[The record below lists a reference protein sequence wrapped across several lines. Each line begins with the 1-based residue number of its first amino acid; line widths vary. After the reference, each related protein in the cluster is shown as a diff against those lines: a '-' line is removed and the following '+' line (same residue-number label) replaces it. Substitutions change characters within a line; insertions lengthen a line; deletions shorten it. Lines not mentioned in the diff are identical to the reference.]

1 MRKQTYTI
9 LTLLISL
16 LLSATAE
23 AQVKFG
29 LRLGANVSKASI
41 SKRLFSTDDR
51 DGFFFGPTLDIKIP
65 YLGFGTD
72 LSVQYN
78 NKKVQLDAEDG
89 TGLNSGVSHI
99 QTIEIPLNIKFTV
112 GNDKVFSVYGA
123 MGPQVSWN
131 IGGKSLKAIF
141 DTSQYTMRSSMFSW
155 NLGAGFTFI
164 GKLRLSYNYNIQIG
178 ETAEINF
185 INDVGDAIHGHLR
198 TNQNQFF
205 LTYFF

>member
-9 LTLLISL
+9 LILLVSFL
-16 LLSATAE
+16 TSANAD

-29 LRLGANVSKASI
+29 FRLGANVSKASI
-41 SKRLFSTDDR
+41 SKKLFSTDDR
-51 DGFFFGPTLDIKIP
+51 DGFFFGPTLDLKIP
-65 YLGFGTD
+65 FLGLGTD

-78 NKKVQLDAEDG
+78 NKKVQLDAEEG

-99 QTIEIPLNIKFTV
+99 QTIEVPLNIKWTI

-123 MGPQVSWN
+123 MGPQLSWN
-131 IGGKSLKAIF
+131 IGGKSLKDIF
-141 DTSQYTMRSSMFSW
+141 KTSQYTMRSSMFSW

-178 ETAEINF
+178 ETAEIDF

-198 TNQNQFF
+198 NNQHQFF